1 MAEAEYPND
10 FYALLGVERD
20 ADIAAIRGAFRRV
33 SLEEH
38 PDKAGNTPEAHAR
51 YVRITE
57 AYDILSNRTT
67 RRAYDGQAGFDWP
80 VPDIVFDN
88 LFEGRA
94 AFREQVENFK
104 KQRNN
109 LFAKEPTQAELPTE
123 LVYADIYHQIDEHL
137 ASVRAVSQS
146 LGIIRDQV
154 TGIIPLTNHELWTA
168 MGTAIERTELL
179 RAKLEILKHD
189 ILASRRYDS
198 GSFEECFR
206 ILDVVKSAFELVNT
220 SRQLVTNATELG
232 TSIGRPVPRAQITRH
247 VRRLLQELRK
257 WP

>member
-38 PDKAGNTPEAHAR
+38 PDKAGNTPEAH
-51 YVRITE
+51 E
-57 AYDILSNRTT
+57 

-109 LFAKEPTQAELPTE
+109 LFAKKPTQAELPTE

-168 MGTAIERTELL
+168 M
-179 RAKLEILKHD
+179 
-189 ILASRRYDS
+189 ASKRYDS
-198 GSFEECFR
+198 ASFEECFR
-206 ILDVVKSAFELVNT
+206 ILDVVKSAFELAALY
-220 SRQLVTNATELG
+220 REH
-232 TSIGRPVPRAQITRH
+232 R
-247 VRRLLQELRK
+247 
-257 WP
+257 